1 MKTLIISEKSDAAA
15 RIAVIL
21 SGGNM
26 KRERSHGVQVFRFE
40 RGEDEF
46 AVVGLRGHIIELD
59 YPAEL
64 NDWSKVDPKDLVYAK
79 PEETITA
86 HNIVDALKDLAKESH
101 YIIIATDFD
110 REGELIGLESVQLLD
125 FDMAYVKRAKFSAFT
140 KVEIDRAFSELTEP
154 DHRLAESAKCR
165 QVVDLAWGAA
175 LTRFISIASGQVG
188 NSFLSVGRVQSPT
201 LSLIVDKDRAIRT
214 FVPKPYWNVSG
225 ELKTSAA
232 FPASHQNNPF
242 LEESAANAA
251 LDRARTSG
259 EGKVDSYEVA
269 EKDEY
274 PVPPFNTTMFLAE
287 ANRLG
292 ISASASMKI
301 AEDLYTSGYISY
313 PRTDNT
319 VYPRSLSLKFVLEK
333 LKGTDFKDEVEE
345 LLAQP
350 HIRPSRGKVETTD
363 HPPIYPTEAAT
374 KKTLKGD
381 KWTLYELVV
390 RRFLATVAPPARSE
404 SRQAVVDVAGE
415 KFTAK
420 GYKLLFLGWRKY
432 YPYIRVTESEIPAM
446 KVGERTDVIK
456 VEMERLETRPPQ
468 RYTQGTLLQEMEK
481 LKLGTK
487 STRHEIIQ
495 KLYDRKYAIGNDLV
509 PTESGIAVVEALESH
524 AKIVTESKMTA
535 HLEMD
540 MDEIANGKS
549 TMNETLEE
557 SQDMLSDVLEVMEK
571 HKKQIGDDIR
581 KALAEQNNLGICA
594 SCGGDLRIV
603 RTRKGSEFIGCSNYP
618 QCEVTFRKPTGALV
632 QPTEGKCEVCQL
644 PMIKVIRKGNPLKI
658 ICIDPDCETNKG
670 RDVVGPCPECGK
682 DLKVLHSRA
691 GKRFL
696 GCSGYPDCK
705 RTYPLPQ
712 FGTVFPTGDLCQEC
726 KAPLFGM
733 KGKGAWTF
741 CPNLDCKSNEK
752 LKAAKKAKPTKVEG
766 EGEEGAPKAAKKASA
781 KKTGTKAAAKKP
793 AAKSKTVKKPAT
805 KKAAT
810 KKKTA
815 ETT

>member
-1 MKTLIISEKSDAAA
+1 MC
-15 RIAVIL
+15 
-21 SGGNM
+21 
-26 KRERSHGVQVFRFE
+26 
-40 RGEDEF
+40 
-46 AVVGLRGHIIELD
+46 
-59 YPAEL
+59 
-64 NDWSKVDPKDLVYAK
+64 
-79 PEETITA
+79 
-86 HNIVDALKDLAKESH
+86 LA
-101 YIIIATDFD
+101 
-110 REGELIGLESVQLLD
+110 
-125 FDMAYVKRAKFSAFT
+125 
-140 KVEIDRAFSELTEP
+140 
-154 DHRLAESAKCR
+154 
-165 QVVDLAWGAA
+165 
-175 LTRFISIASGQVG
+175 
-188 NSFLSVGRVQSPT
+188 
-201 LSLIVDKDRAIRT
+201 
-214 FVPKPYWNVSG
+214 

-242 LEESAANAA
+242 WEESAANAA
-251 LDRARTSG
+251 LDRARTAG
-259 EGKVDSYEVA
+259 EGRVDSYDVA

-333 LKGTDFKDEVEE
+333 LKGTDFKEEAEE

-481 LKLGTK
+481 LNLGTK

-540 MDEIANGKS
+540 MDDIANGKS
-549 TMNETLEE
+549 TM
-557 SQDMLSDVLEVMEK
+557 QGDVGGVAG
-571 HKKQIGDDIR
+571 HAIR
-581 KALAEQNNLGICA
+581 CA
-594 SCGGDLRIV
+594 
-603 RTRKGSEFIGCSNYP
+603 
-618 QCEVTFRKPTGALV
+618 
-632 QPTEGKCEVCQL
+632 
-644 PMIKVIRKGNPLKI
+644 
-658 ICIDPDCETNKG
+658 
-670 RDVVGPCPECGK
+670 
-682 DLKVLHSRA
+682 
-691 GKRFL
+691 
-696 GCSGYPDCK
+696 
-705 RTYPLPQ
+705 
-712 FGTVFPTGDLCQEC
+712 
-726 KAPLFGM
+726 
-733 KGKGAWTF
+733 
-741 CPNLDCKSNEK
+741 
-752 LKAAKKAKPTKVEG
+752 
-766 EGEEGAPKAAKKASA
+766 
-781 KKTGTKAAAKKP
+781 
-793 AAKSKTVKKPAT
+793 
-805 KKAAT
+805 
-810 KKKTA
+810 
-815 ETT
+815 